1 MTLQWHKQRPGLP
14 FFQTRSEA
22 EQLILHLDGRRIVLE
37 QYGPDQ
43 FYVNHP
49 DLALF
54 LLRFGRE
61 ESQVVEAFHGPDW
74 YVNERYAGP
83 TTFDYP
89 QEWDAHPGHYRSHN
103 PWRSNFRVVLCK
115 GALR

>member
-1 MTLQWHKQRPGLP
+1 VK
-14 FFQTRSEA
+14 
-22 EQLILHLDGRRIVLE
+22 
-37 QYGPDQ
+37 
-43 FYVNHP
+43 HP
-49 DLALF
+49 DFALF

-89 QEWDAHPGHYRSHN
+89 FDPILNGQAVHANLSCGDCYGIFTP
-103 PWRSNFRVVLCK
+103 
-115 GALR
+115 

>member
-1 MTLQWHKQRPGLP
+1 M
-14 FFQTRSEA
+14 
-22 EQLILHLDGRRIVLE
+22 
-37 QYGPDQ
+37 
-43 FYVNHP
+43 NHP

-83 TTFDYP
+83 MTFAYP
-89 QEWDAHPGHYRSHN
+89 IEV
-103 PWRSNFRVVLCK
+103 FRVREEERCPERIRFDTILNGQAVH
-115 GALR
+115 ANWAH